1 MTLKQTVK
9 MFKAVKAAHLVLG
22 FSKHVLNFAIT
33 SGGEILPYN
42 HFIPNPIRPQFWGLI
57 IKILM
62 LTLRTRPADNL
73 EFHVIFSTAH
83 LIG

>member
-1 MTLKQTVK
+1 MHQESRSDIEADGQDVQSCKGGP
-9 MFKAVKAAHLVLG
+9 FGPG

-33 SGGEILPYN
+33 SGGGILPYN

-62 LTLRTRPADNL
+62 LTL
-73 EFHVIFSTAH
+73 
-83 LIG
+83 